1 MCVRVGIEVTSIY
14 VFTACTS
21 HHFQKR
27 GLCRSSNNSF
37 KITKQ
42 KPQMSTELSIYIKKE
57 LAVTQGSISLW
68 FALNKIK

>member
-1 MCVRVGIEVTSIY
+1 MCVRVGMEVTCIY
-14 VFTACTS
+14 VFTAYTS
-21 HHFQKR
+21 HYFQKI

-37 KITKQ
+37 KITKK
-42 KPQMSTELSIYIKKE
+42 KPQMFTKLSIYIKKE